1 MSLTGDTDRI
11 QFVLQNANANATETG
26 KQYAKSS
33 KYEVSIQSWAICI
46 REEPFS
52 LFVII

>member
-11 QFVLQNANANATETG
+11 QFVLQNANATETG